1 MTSSSTVTISTAA
14 TPISYE
20 IFDKKFLQRPKEE
33 FDEIKFVL
41 VYLLMNL
48 INLDKYDRK
57 PLNENSFSN
66 LRKIELI
73 RSLCLI
79 VDKTLAEKYGTDGID
94 AGVFRYL
101 KEKSDISE
109 TNIGL
114 FAKAVSYSDKSQFKM
129 YGHAE
134 RIAEGILANELR
146 YKQKELSYSMKCMI
160 LVWGLRN
167 FSAHNISGINQ
178 LLADYYHSILSML
191 FSALFFAAEIL

>member
-1 MTSSSTVTISTAA
+1 MTDSSTITISTLP

-48 INLDKYDRK
+48 INLDKFDRK

-73 RSLCLI
+73 RSLSLI

-109 TNIGL
+109 TSIGL

-129 YGHAE
+129 YGHTE

-178 LLADYYHSILSML
+178 LLADYIYI
-191 FSALFFAAEIL
+191 